1 MRRAFKANTLNI
13 DASAPS
19 KGCKAVPPACRGG
32 IAAGDSSRRS
42 HMGDM
47 AIDAIAAT
55 APKLIAIWRH
65 GDALTQLRV
74 LDKEKGQSMP

>member
-1 MRRAFKANTLNI
+1 
-13 DASAPS
+13 
-19 KGCKAVPPACRGG
+19 
-32 IAAGDSSRRS
+32 
-42 HMGDM
+42 MGDM